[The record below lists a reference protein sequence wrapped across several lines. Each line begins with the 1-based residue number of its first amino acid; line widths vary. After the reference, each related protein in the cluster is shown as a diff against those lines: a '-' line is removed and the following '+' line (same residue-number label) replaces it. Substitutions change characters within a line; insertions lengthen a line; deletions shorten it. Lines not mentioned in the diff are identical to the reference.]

1 MDEGFGSRRR
11 YRYSGR
17 GEARVCPSF
26 RLPAFTVKEH
36 SNAFTQNRGQM
47 RAFSCFAP
55 LAGKARERCLR
66 KRVLFPCG
74 ISQNQS
80 RRGMQSRIIRRSPLL
95 RSRLVGAIWR
105 GAV

>member
-36 SNAFTQNRGQM
+36 SNAFTQDRGKTAPFHASRHWRAKRAKDASESVFCFPAVYRKINRG
-47 RAFSCFAP
+47 AAC
-55 LAGKARERCLR
+55 KAA
-66 KRVLFPCG
+66 
-74 ISQNQS
+74 S
-80 RRGMQSRIIRRSPLL
+80 
-95 RSRLVGAIWR
+95 
-105 GAV
+105 